1 MKEPKAG
8 KSLGVLFSIEEST
21 DLMLN
26 FIGSEQY
33 SRILDSITDTKQSGF
48 MTGMSVMLSLIS
60 IHCTKYS
67 IYEPRN
73 REELDKQNENSSD
86 E

>member
-8 KSLGVLFSIEEST
+8 KSLGVLFSMEEAT

-33 SRILDSITDTKQSGF
+33 NRILDSITDTKQRGF
-48 MTGMSVMLSLIS
+48 MTGMAVMLSLVQ

-73 REELDKQNENSSD
+73 SEELDKQNENSSG

>member
-8 KSLGVLFSIEEST
+8 KSFGLLFSMEEAT

-33 SRILDSITDTKQSGF
+33 NRILDSITDTKQSGF
-48 MTGMSVMLSLIS
+48 MTGMSVMLSLVQ

-73 REELDKQNENSSD
+73 SEELEKQNKNSSG